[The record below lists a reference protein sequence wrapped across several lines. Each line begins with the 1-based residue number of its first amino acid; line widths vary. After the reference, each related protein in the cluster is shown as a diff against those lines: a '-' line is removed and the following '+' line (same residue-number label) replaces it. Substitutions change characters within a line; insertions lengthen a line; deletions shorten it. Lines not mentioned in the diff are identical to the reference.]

1 MRERNIPMNE
11 YLRKEVKMLKALQ
24 GISYKEL
31 AEYLEVKVNS
41 LYSWLRGNYDF
52 GEDRLHRLQSIISDL
67 KES

>member
-1 MRERNIPMNE
+1 MNE

-52 GEDRLHRLQSIISDL
+52 GENRLTTALM
-67 KES
+67 